1 MAACIG
7 KGEGE
12 AMLKLADRA
21 ETDVRCA
28 IYMHAF
34 QRMDA
39 RGAVVKKENL
49 NGTPN
54 WRLQQLESGEF
65 MGGLSNAQVN
75 IAKNAADKA
84 AKGAGTSL
92 DG

>member
-39 RGAVVKKENL
+39 RGGAFPAARVAV
-49 NGTPN
+49 
-54 WRLQQLESGEF
+54 R
-65 MGGLSNAQVN
+65 GLAFSFVFC
-75 IAKNAADKA
+75 
-84 AKGAGTSL
+84 TL
-92 DG
+92 L